1 MDLVLQIYVLDL
13 ELSQTGPKQRIN
25 LGWINLLE
33 TKYIL
38 YVRTNVLGNA
48 IIHWINTFKKIRII
62 ITNQGGLL

>member
-48 IIHWINTFKKIRII
+48 IIHWISTLKKIRII